1 MANLAR
7 VAAAVEGFLSFCRI
21 EKGLSAHSLS
31 AYALDLRSLT
41 EWCRQAGIEQVPSTE
56 ELRRYLDAL
65 AARRLSPRSVA
76 RHLTTLR
83 NFCRYLLREGLIAE
97 DPSALLK
104 SPRQWQTLPKYLTG
118 HQVGGLLEAPDT
130 GKPTGVRDLA
140 MIELLYACGL
150 RVSELC
156 ALKLA
161 DVNLDLGFLRVTG
174 KGEKQRLVPVGS
186 KAQQALRN
194 YLESAR
200 AALLKGRASGSL
212 FVTARGGPLTRQG
225 FWKLLKL
232 NGLKAGVRANLSPH
246 VLRHS
251 FATHLL
257 EGGADLRSVQTL
269 LGHADIATTQ
279 IYTHVARSRLR
290 TTVDQFHPRGGT
302 AAPGSSTE
310 SRSGIKQP

>member
-7 VAAAVEGFLSFCRI
+7 MAAAADGFLAFCRT
-21 EKGLSAHSLS
+21 EKGLAAHSVA
-31 AYALDLRSLT
+31 AYSRDLGSLT
-41 EWCRQAGIEQVPSTE
+41 AWCEASGIEQLPSTE

-65 AARRLSPRSVA
+65 GQRRLAPRSIA

-83 NFCRYLLREGLIAE
+83 NFCRYLMREGLIEA
-97 DPSALLK
+97 DPTALLK
-104 SPRQWQTLPKYLTG
+104 SPRQWQTLPKYMTG
-118 HQVGGLLEAPDT
+118 QQIGDLLETPDEA
-130 GKPTGVRDLA
+130 KPTGVRDRA

-156 ALKLA
+156 ALRLT
-161 DVNLDLGFLRVTG
+161 DVNPDLGFLRVTG
-174 KGEKQRLVPVGS
+174 KGDKQRLIPIGA
-186 KAQQALRN
+186 KALDALAK

-200 AALLKGRASGSL
+200 PTLLKRRASGSL
-212 FVTARGGPLTRQG
+212 FVTARGAPLTRQG

-232 NGLKAGVRANLSPH
+232 NGLKAGVRGKLSPH
-246 VLRHS
+246 VVRHS
-251 FATHLL
+251 FATHLI

-290 TTVDQFHPRGGT
+290 ATVDQFHPRGG
-302 AAPGSSTE
+302 AATPGSPAST
-310 SRSGIKQP
+310 RSAIEQP